1 MGSRLI
7 SNMCMGLR
15 FVLVQLALLSI
26 LTASTL
32 HERRVLGKFT
42 HEGLEVECSIKSIG
56 HDRPL
61 KLQAGEPVCFQFSVI
76 DSTSGEP
83 ISGLYP
89 AAWVHKRPAGF
100 PRPNYV
106 KMAETFISGGLFSKP
121 DIDLNV
127 YHVVALNGDRTISVV
142 DPLFGFGG
150 SKLLNL
156 VDLPENGSDWVKM
169 SRAPKLFISLPESQ
183 QIADVNT
190 SSWQASHFMTQ
201 VNRPTVL
208 ALQPDEQFL
217 WASMPDGVSIFR
229 TEPFSMQ
236 YMLPVGK
243 GPHAFTFT
251 ADGRYAF
258 VSSHADSSLSI
269 IDLANFDVVQSI
281 KLDSPPTS
289 LTYSEQSNAVYV
301 LQSESGQIACIEA
314 DSHQLYRTI
323 QSEPGLSELKFP
335 PMGRFGFLINPKTDR
350 LSILD
355 TALDR
360 IIQDGIVESGPTE
373 ITFSDNFAYI
383 RHSRSPKLLLVPLD
397 SPSLGVPSAPITT
410 VEAPAGDAAYAH
422 LGKLN
427 TAVSITQAPGA
438 NAVLIANPEDK
449 AIYFFKEGMAAPM
462 GQFNNYGRKPHAVE
476 VIDRSLRERSSSG
489 VYTTVATLEAAGL
502 SDIVFFMD
510 SPRMIH
516 GFELNIAPATTDL
529 NVGPQIIEV
538 QSKNFP
544 QSLGVKVH
552 SEIKFQT
559 QAQGTVPK
567 GAIEAYT
574 YMTGGNWQD
583 RQKLTISE
591 KGLGSLYICPPL
603 AGHYQI
609 ILKSPLS
616 GYRIQQN
623 QRFVFSA
630 VTPET
635 KLKINLN
642 Q

>member
-1 MGSRLI
+1 
-7 SNMCMGLR
+7 
-15 FVLVQLALLSI
+15 
-26 LTASTL
+26 
-32 HERRVLGKFT
+32 
-42 HEGLEVECSIKSIG
+42 
-56 HDRPL
+56 
-61 KLQAGEPVCFQFSVI
+61 
-76 DSTSGEP
+76 
-83 ISGLYP
+83 
-89 AAWVHKRPAGF
+89 
-100 PRPNYV
+100 
-106 KMAETFISGGLFSKP
+106 MAETFISGGLFSKP

-156 VDLPENGSDWVKM
+156 VDLPENGYDWVKM
-169 SRAPKLFISLPESQ
+169 SRAPKLFISLPESH
-183 QIADVNT
+183 QIAHVNT

-236 YMLPVGK
+236 YMLPVGR

-258 VSSHADSSLSI
+258 ISSHADSSLSI
-269 IDLANFDVVQSI
+269 IDLANFDIVQSI
-281 KLDSPPTS
+281 KLDSPPTF

-360 IIQDGIVESGPTE
+360 IIQDGIVESGPSE
-373 ITFSDNFAYI
+373 ITFPIILPTFAIAAAPSCYWSHWI
-383 RHSRSPKLLLVPLD
+383 APSSVSRLHPD
-397 SPSLGVPSAPITT
+397 HAT

-422 LGKLN
+422 LGNLN

-462 GQFNNYGRKPHAVE
+462 GQFNNYSRKPRAVE

-516 GFELNIAPATTDL
+516 GFELNIAPQL
-529 NVGPQIIEV
+529 QI
-538 QSKNFP
+538 
-544 QSLGVKVH
+544 
-552 SEIKFQT
+552 
-559 QAQGTVPK
+559 
-567 GAIEAYT
+567 
-574 YMTGGNWQD
+574 
-583 RQKLTISE
+583 
-591 KGLGSLYICPPL
+591 
-603 AGHYQI
+603 
-609 ILKSPLS
+609 
-616 GYRIQQN
+616 
-623 QRFVFSA
+623 
-630 VTPET
+630 
-635 KLKINLN
+635 
-642 Q
+642 